1 MGMGVAP
8 SEPLISRSRGGA
20 LALAGLAVEEWGMR
34 FALCA
39 LVLALSA
46 CTTAPA
52 PRPVREDVGATDPL
66 LDDVRI
72 LADDAMAGR
81 GTDTPGSRMARSYI
95 EYRMQEIGLDP
106 LASDFEQPF
115 VFTEKGAAHNGV
127 NVLGRIEGTARNHA
141 RRVLVVTAH
150 YDHMGVVDGQIY
162 NGADDNASGV
172 AVLLAIAQSFVDD
185 PPRHDVIFAAL
196 DAEEGGN
203 RGARVLVS
211 DPPVPLSAMALDVNL
226 DMLSKNDKS
235 ELYAAGASH
244 FPFMKGRLEAI
255 AARAPVT
262 LKLGHD
268 TPAWGKDDW
277 TAESDHV
284 AFNEKAIPWVYFGV
298 EDHPDYHKPT
308 DDFATIPVDFFR
320 RSAATV
326 TMAVRSFDDD
336 LDAIAKDSG
345 R

>member
-1 MGMGVAP
+1 
-8 SEPLISRSRGGA
+8 
-20 LALAGLAVEEWGMR
+20 MR
-34 FALCA
+34 PV
-39 LVLALSA
+39 VLALLLTLTACASA
-46 CTTAPA
+46 QPPTPQPKAPA
-52 PRPVREDVGATDPL
+52 ADHL

-72 LADDAMAGR
+72 LSADDMEGR
-81 GTDTPGSRMARSYI
+81 GVDTLGSAKARAYI
-95 EYRMQEIGLDP
+95 ERRFGEAGIDP
-106 LASDFEQPF
+106 IKGDEYEQPF

-141 RRVLVVTAH
+141 RHVLVVTAH
-150 YDHMGVVDGQIY
+150 YDHMGVVNGEIY

-172 AVLLAIAQSFVDD
+172 ATLLAIAADFAAD

-211 DPPVPLSAMALDVNL
+211 DPPAPLSAMALNVNL
-226 DMLSKNDKS
+226 DMLSRSDKG

-244 FPFMKGRLEAI
+244 FPFMKARLEAL
-255 AARAPVT
+255 AAKAPVT

-268 TPAWGKDDW
+268 TPAWGEGQDW
-277 TAESDHV
+277 TVESDHV
-284 AFNEKAIPWVYFGV
+284 AFHEKGIPWVYFGV

-326 TMAVRSFDDD
+326 LMAVRAFDED
-336 LDAIAKDSG
+336 LDAITKDSG

>member
-1 MGMGVAP
+1 
-8 SEPLISRSRGGA
+8 
-20 LALAGLAVEEWGMR
+20 MR
-34 FALCA
+34 PVIFALLLTLTACA
-39 LVLALSA
+39 SA
-46 CTTAPA
+46 PTAPPQPKAA
-52 PRPVREDVGATDPL
+52 PVDHL

-72 LADDAMAGR
+72 LSADDMEGR
-81 GTDTPGSRMARSYI
+81 AVDTPGSAKARAYI
-95 EYRMQEIGLDP
+95 EQRFGEAGIDAIKGDDY
-106 LASDFEQPF
+106 EQPF
-115 VFTEKGAAHNGV
+115 IFTEKGAAHQGV
-127 NVLGRIEGTARNHA
+127 NIVGRIEGTARSHA
-141 RRVLVVTAH
+141 KHVLVVTAH
-150 YDHMGVVDGQIY
+150 YDHLGIVNGEIY

-172 AVLLAIAQSFVDD
+172 AALLAIAADFAAN

-211 DPPVPLSAMALDVNL
+211 DPPVPLSTMALNVNL
-226 DMLSKNDKS
+226 DMLSRSDKN

-255 AARAPVT
+255 ATRAPVS

-268 TPAWGKDDW
+268 TPAWGEGQDW
-277 TAESDHV
+277 TVEGDHV
-284 AFNEKAIPWVYFGV
+284 AFNEKGIPWVYFGV
-298 EDHPDYHKPT
+298 EDHLDYHKPT

-326 TMAVRSFDDD
+326 LMAVRSFDDD
-336 LDAIAKDSG
+336 LDAITKDSG

>member
-1 MGMGVAP
+1 
-8 SEPLISRSRGGA
+8 
-20 LALAGLAVEEWGMR
+20 MR
-34 FALCA
+34 PVIFASL
-39 LVLALSA
+39 LVLTA
-46 CTTAPA
+46 CASAPA
-52 PRPVREDVGATDPL
+52 PTPQPRAPIADHL

-72 LADDAMAGR
+72 LSADDMEGR
-81 GTDTPGSRMARSYI
+81 AVDTPGSAKARAYI
-95 EYRMQEIGLDP
+95 EQRFGEAGIDP
-106 LASDFEQPF
+106 VKGHDYEQPF
-115 VFTEKGAAHNGV
+115 IFTEKGGAHQGV
-127 NVLGRIEGTARNHA
+127 NVVGRIEGMARSHA
-141 RRVLVVTAH
+141 RHVLVVTAH
-150 YDHMGVVDGQIY
+150 YDHLGIVNGEIY

-172 AVLLAIAQSFVDD
+172 ATLLAIAEDFAAN

-211 DPPVPLSAMALDVNL
+211 DPPVPLSAMALNVNL
-226 DMLSKNDKS
+226 DMLSKNDRN

-244 FPFMKGRLEAI
+244 FPFMKSRLEAI

-262 LKLGHD
+262 LTLGHD
-268 TPAWGKDDW
+268 TPAWGESQDW
-277 TAESDHV
+277 TIESDHV
-284 AFNEKAIPWVYFGV
+284 AFNEKHIPWVYFGV

-326 TMAVRSFDDD
+326 LMAVRAFDDD
-336 LDAIAKDSG
+336 LDAIAKESG